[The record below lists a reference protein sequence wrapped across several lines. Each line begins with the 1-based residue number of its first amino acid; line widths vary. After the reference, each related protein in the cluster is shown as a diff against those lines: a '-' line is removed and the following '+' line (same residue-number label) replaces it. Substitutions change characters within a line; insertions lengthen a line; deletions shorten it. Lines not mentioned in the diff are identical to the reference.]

1 MAKAKKL
8 PSGMWR
14 VQASFNGERRSFTDF
29 TAKGAELQA
38 LEWQAGKKKGR
49 NPDNVTVADA
59 LERYISARE
68 NILSPTT
75 ATLYR
80 RYQQLY
86 FKSINHIKVSKL
98 TADDVQRE
106 INDLA
111 ATLSPKT
118 IRNIYGLL
126 RAATEIDFKIALPQ
140 KKKPKTKTPTI
151 EEIKAILEKT
161 KGTTIEVPVLLA
173 LWCGLRMSEIR
184 GLRWDHVYPDRI
196 VIDRAIVD
204 VDGVPTLKGTKT
216 EGSER
221 VVEISPYLYQ
231 KIQQAP
237 HTSEYVVTM
246 SGKALYHK
254 FVRTTGNICRFHDLR
269 HANASVMMMLGV
281 PDNVAMERGG
291 WETESI
297 YKKTYADI
305 FDEERK
311 KANQK
316 IDAFFED
323 INAHENAHEVKNDLL
338 Q

>member
-14 VQASFNGERRSFTDF
+14 VQASFNGERRSFTDY
-29 TAKGAELQA
+29 TAKGAQLQA
-38 LEWQAGKKKGR
+38 LEWQAGKKKGK
-49 NPDNVTVADA
+49 NPDNITVADA
-59 LERYISARE
+59 LERYISGRE
-68 NILSPTT
+68 NVLSP
-75 ATLYR
+75 ATIQGYR
-80 RYQQLY
+80 RMQRLY
-86 FKSINHIKVSKL
+86 FKNINHVRVSRL

-106 INDLA
+106 VNDLA

-140 KKKPKTKTPTI
+140 KKKPKTRTPGVA
-151 EEIKAILEKT
+151 EIKTILAKT
-161 KGTTIEVPVLLA
+161 VGTTIEVPVLLA

-184 GLRWDHVYPDRI
+184 GLRWDHVFPDRI
-196 VIDRAIVD
+196 IIDRAIVD

-221 VVEISPYLYQ
+221 VVEISPYLYR

-237 HTSEYVVTM
+237 RGCEYITTM
-246 SGKALYHK
+246 SGAAIYKK
-254 FVRTTGNICRFHDLR
+254 FIRTTGNICRFHDLR

-316 IDAFFED
+316 IDAFFEG
-323 INAHENAHEVKNDLL
+323 INAHENAHGTEKDLF

>member
-38 LEWQAGKKKGR
+38 LEWQAGKRKGR

-75 ATLYR
+75 ISLYR
-80 RYQQLY
+80 MYQRLY
-86 FKSINHIKVSKL
+86 FKSINRIRVSKL

-111 ATLSPKT
+111 ATLSPKSV
-118 IRNIYGLL
+118 RNIYGLL
-126 RAATEIDFKIALPQ
+126 KAATEIEFKIALPQ
-140 KKKPKTKTPTI
+140 KKKPKTKTPSVA
-151 EEIKAILEKT
+151 EIKMILEKT

-184 GLRWDHVYPDRI
+184 GLRWDHVFPDRI

-221 VVEISPYLYQ
+221 VIEISPYLYQ

-237 HTSEYVVTM
+237 HISEYVTTM
-246 SGKALYHK
+246 NGKNIHHK
-254 FVRTTGNICRFHDLR
+254 FVRCTGHICRFHDLR

-311 KANQK
+311 KANRK

>member
-38 LEWQAGKKKGR
+38 LEWQAGKRKGR

-59 LERYISARE
+59 LERYISGRE
-68 NILSPTT
+68 NVLSP
-75 ATLYR
+75 ATIQGYR
-80 RYQQLY
+80 RMQRLY

-111 ATLSPKT
+111 VTLSPKSV
-118 IRNIYGLL
+118 RNIYGLL
-126 RAATEIDFKIALPQ
+126 KATIGTDFKIALPQ
-140 KKKPKTKTPTI
+140 KKKPKTRTPGVA
-151 EEIKAILEKT
+151 EIKKILAQT
-161 KGTTIEVPVLLA
+161 AGTTIEVPVLLA

-196 VIDRAIVD
+196 IIDRAIVD
-204 VDGVPTLKGTKT
+204 IDGVPTLKGTKT

-221 VVEISPYLYQ
+221 VIEISPYLYQ

-237 HTSEYVVTM
+237 HKSEYITTM
-246 SGKALYHK
+246 SGAAIYKK
-254 FVRTTGNICRFHDLR
+254 FIRTTGNVCRFHDLR

-316 IDAFFED
+316 IDAFFEG
-323 INAHENAHEVKNDLL
+323 INAHKNAHGAEKDLL